1 MVDQQITALFNA
13 IYDDTYVHAAR
24 YVTARCGDTS
34 DIADILQEIY
44 LEVYRV
50 LIRKGT
56 RHIRNGQ
63 AFVMRIAK
71 TKVYRHYKSAER
83 RTKPFSFFAPRGEDG
98 EDGGELELPDFER
111 DLQTRDMEDGIA
123 ESLVAEE
130 VWAALSRKSQD
141 VRRIFYLYY
150 YCELKL
156 SEIAAELGLSESNVK
171 HKLYRT
177 LQELREHYRRKE
189 ELT

>member
-1 MVDQQITALFNA
+1 LK
-13 IYDDTYVHAAR
+13 
-24 YVTARCGDTS
+24 
-34 DIADILQEIY
+34 IA
-44 LEVYRV
+44 EVK
-50 LIRKGT
+50 LD
-56 RHIRNGQ
+56 
-63 AFVMRIAK
+63 
-71 TKVYRHYKSAER
+71 RHYKSAER
-83 RTKPFSFFAPRGEDG
+83 RTRPFSFFAREEDG
-98 EDGGELELPDFER
+98 GDSGELELTDLER

-141 VRRIFYLYY
+141 VQKIFYLYY

-177 LQELREHYRRKE
+177 LQELREHYRKE
-189 ELT
+189 ELA